1 MCQLHISLWN
11 VSWVSPE
18 TASGVNHTSSPP
30 CLGRGGATLT
40 AGGPGRG
47 QEGWEAWRNYKEPE
61 ADFLTLEPGPATLG
75 FSTTSVSSAVKAMV
89 FSPQCLAR
97 VWYLVHI
104 QRRWQRLLIAY
115 QRFILSSFPVNRTLL
130 LFGAATYSSSQFPCE

>member
-40 AGGPGRG
+40 AGGLGRG

-75 FSTTSVSSAVKAMV
+75 FSTTSVS
-89 FSPQCLAR
+89 FSCKSCGFQSPVLSQS
-97 VWYLVHI
+97 LVP
-104 QRRWQRLLIAY
+104 
-115 QRFILSSFPVNRTLL
+115 S
-130 LFGAATYSSSQFPCE
+130 TYSEEVAEAADCLPKVYTILVSSE